1 MVSLNTFMKVLTH
14 LNFGALIALALWL
27 VALHAEGSL

>member
-1 MVSLNTFMKVLTH
+1 MAGLNTLMKVLTH

-27 VALHAEGSL
+27 VALHAGGTL